1 MLLFGQFTQTVHCV
15 SDASTAV
22 AINTPSAGNGR
33 LAWFGIGPWA
43 TFQRI
48 ANMVPMRGF
57 IACLERDYT
66 GASPNYI
73 TNGYKFLKN
82 NHDESGTTV
91 TSYNSLS
98 LANRC
103 TATELTSHF
112 STLAKLIPALFGKQ
126 SASEVTAA
134 VVFAKLQ
141 ALYGSQYKTFAYIT
155 GVNTNP
161 SLNAKQI
168 NSINGMEYTEWLYVD
183 SVTTGTIND
192 KVTPTATIY
201 PDLDVY
207 NTQDKALAW
216 AVFGDFNPELDKLRF
231 DVYLNGADSPA
242 IAVKWSK
249 DQDHELNISTQTI
262 SPIVWTYPDRND
274 YTAPD
279 YPGEPIHVVDNINVV
294 DESFPEVRKNAYTW
308 NGSYANQYL
317 TIFNNATANLAN
329 LTKVVRYG
337 LDGIADQI
345 NLYLRFNYSVYEEN
359 QGKMTWGSLFRVPIK
374 KDTGTTAPTPVMIEQ
389 SDNDKRFTTAVY
401 VHLGP
406 PPDDNDNDDD
416 NYDDGEDSGGGG
428 GGSIDPKKTV
438 PDFTDGESTGYDGKA
453 VLTKTYAM
461 TASVLENIGTKLW
474 TQSYFDVLKIQDNPI
489 ENIVSCK
496 WFPFSLTGASA
507 SVKVGNVDFEI
518 NASKINS
525 IYSFDVGSVSYPF
538 DDPDHTYSYL
548 DCSPYVSIKLHL
560 PYCGVVQLDASELYG
575 RSLFVKYVVDIVTGD
590 VAALLYLDKTQSN
603 PGVPYMLVS
612 GHAGVDIPLTASNR
626 QQMEIRHASQTIS
639 AVVGAGAHILSGD
652 IGGGAAEAFGG
663 FVNVAGMDYTS
674 QRSAAPTSAC
684 TTKMNRN
691 VFIEVSRPGVDA
703 DNSEGF
709 KAIHGYPCHKYKNLG
724 YFSGFVKADS
734 RTKITIAMTS
744 EENAELERLLIEG
757 IFV

>member
-1 MLLFGQFTQTVHCV
+1 MLPLSSSVKRSATTTNDYYIEIETINAHDVMCGIAFGNWGKYYTNEPERSRVGVLQFFALESAATMGTQALRQT
-15 SDASTAV
+15 SFNAL
-22 AINTPSAGNGR
+22 NNG
-33 LAWFGIGPWA
+33 
-43 TFQRI
+43 Q
-48 ANMVPMRGF
+48 
-57 IACLERDYT
+57 
-66 GASPNYI
+66 
-73 TNGYKFLKN
+73 
-82 NHDESGTTV
+82 TTI
-91 TSYNSLS
+91 
-98 LANRC
+98 
-103 TATELTSHF
+103 
-112 STLAKLIPALFGKQ
+112 STLAIAADNCCTASVLSGDMATYAKAVPQLFGKT
-126 SASEVTAA
+126 SESEVTAS
-134 VVFAKLQ
+134 VVFSKLQ
-141 ALYGSQYKTFAYIT
+141 QLYGSQYEAFVFRAVSFNLAPNLATAQRSGTTAVNYT
-155 GVNTNP
+155 GCA
-161 SLNAKQI
+161 LIK
-168 NSINGMEYTEWLYVD
+168 
-183 SVTTGTIND
+183 TTGANDPNDIVTIA
-192 KVTPTATIY
+192 PRYY
-201 PDLDVY
+201 PDLDQY
-207 NTQDKALAW
+207 PTDTEELAW
-216 AVFGDFNPELDKLRF
+216 AIFGDYNPELDKLRF

-242 IAVKWSK
+242 ITVKWSK
-249 DQDHELNISTQTI
+249 DQTRELSISTQTV

-279 YPGEPIHVVDNINVV
+279 YPGEPIHLVDGINVV
-294 DESFPEVRKNAYTW
+294 DESFPEVRRNAYTW
-308 NGSYANQYL
+308 NGSYSNQYL

-345 NLYLRFNYSVYEEN
+345 NLYLRFNYAVYEEN

-389 SDNDKRFTTAVY
+389 SDNEKRFLTAVY

-406 PPDDNDNDDD
+406 PPGDNDNDNDD
-416 NYDDGEDSGGGG
+416 YDDGQGGGGGGG
-428 GGSIDPKKTV
+428 GGSVDPKKIV

-525 IYSFDVGSVSYPF
+525 IYTFDVGSVSYPF

-560 PYCGVVQLDASELYG
+560 PYCGTVQLDASELYN
-575 RSLFVKYVVDIVTGD
+575 RTLFVRYVVDIVTGD
-590 VAALLYLDKTQSN
+590 VAALLYLDKTESD

-734 RTKITIAMTS
+734 RTKVTIAMTS

>member
-1 MLLFGQFTQTVHCV
+1 MLIFGPGKNTIETNRPLWTLWGINSDEGFSGELAEIGYGAATAVGNLSGGTCASHMVMYASTTVPATRTRVLKQTVFNALNNNRETYNY
-15 SDASTAV
+15 SNITDSAYIDATTFGNNV
-22 AINTPSAGNGR
+22 A
-33 LAWFGIGPWA
+33 
-43 TFQRI
+43 
-48 ANMVPMRGF
+48 
-57 IACLERDYT
+57 
-66 GASPNYI
+66 
-73 TNGYKFLKN
+73 
-82 NHDESGTTV
+82 
-91 TSYNSLS
+91 
-98 LANRC
+98 
-103 TATELTSHF
+103 
-112 STLAKLIPALFGKQ
+112 TLAKSVPALFGKQ
-126 SASEVTAA
+126 SASEVTRA
-134 VVFAKLQ
+134 VVLQRLKDIYGEQYNFFAIMYLTVFANMDATQ
-141 ALYGSQYKTFAYIT
+141 RTSVTAVEHGFPYLETLSSTTFAPSATFT
-155 GVNTNP
+155 GRYSVDT
-161 SLNAKQI
+161 
-168 NSINGMEYTEWLYVD
+168 SIYD
-183 SVTTGTIND
+183 ND
-192 KVTPTATIY
+192 T
-201 PDLDVY
+201 
-207 NTQDKALAW
+207 KALAW
-216 AVFGDFNPELDKLRF
+216 AVFGDYNPQLDKLRF

-242 IAVKWSK
+242 ITVKWSK
-249 DQDHELNISTQTI
+249 DQTRELNISTQTV

-279 YPGEPIHVVDNINVV
+279 YPGEPIHTVDNINVV
-294 DESFPEVRKNAYTW
+294 DESFPEVRRNAYTW
-308 NGSYANQYL
+308 NGSYASQYL
-317 TIFNNATANLAN
+317 TIFNNATANLAS

-337 LDGIADQI
+337 LDAIADQI
-345 NLYLRFNYSVYEEN
+345 SLYLRFNYSVYEN
-359 QGKMTWGSLFRVPIK
+359 DSGRMTWGDLYRVNIK
-374 KDTGTTAPTPVMIEQ
+374 KDTGTTVPTATLIAG
-389 SDNDKRFTTAVY
+389 SANDKRFDTAVY
-401 VHLGP
+401 VHLGA
-406 PPDDNDNDDD
+406 PPDDNDNDNDD
-416 NYDDGEDSGGGG
+416 YDEGQDGGGG
-428 GGSIDPKKTV
+428 DGGSVDPRKPV
-438 PDFTDGESTGYDGKA
+438 PNFSDGESTGYDGKA

-474 TQSYFDVLKIQDNPI
+474 TQSYYDVLKIQDNPI

-496 WFPFSLTGASA
+496 WFPFSLTGTTA

-560 PYCGVVQLDASELYG
+560 PYCGTVQLDASELYG

-590 VAALLYLDKTQSN
+590 VAALLYLDKTESN

>member
-1 MLLFGQFTQTVHCV
+1 MLPLSGSVKRSSTTQNDYYSEYEMINQGDSICG
-15 SDASTAV
+15 V
-22 AINTPSAGNGR
+22 AY
-33 LAWFGIGPWA
+33 GPWSRQYTNEPENVRVNVFQFYALASAA
-43 TFQRI
+43 TLGTNAI
-48 ANMVPMRGF
+48 K
-57 IACLERDYT
+57 YT
-66 GASPNYI
+66 TFNALN
-73 TNGYKFLKN
+73 NGQ
-82 NHDESGTTV
+82 
-91 TSYNSLS
+91 TSVQQLS
-98 LANRC
+98 LANDNYC
-103 TATELTSHF
+103 TVSALTGDM
-112 STLAKLIPALFGKQ
+112 STYAKLVPELFGKS
-126 SASEVTAA
+126 SAAEVTAP

-141 ALYGSQYKTFAYIT
+141 QLYGSQYECFVFRATGLNLVPNLASSQRSGTTSVDYSGCAYVKTVDATNDPNAMVSIT
-155 GVNTNP
+155 P
-161 SLNAKQI
+161 R
-168 NSINGMEYTEWLYVD
+168 Y
-183 SVTTGTIND
+183 
-192 KVTPTATIY
+192 Y
-201 PDLDVY
+201 PDLDTY
-207 NTQDKALAW
+207 DTAAKGIAW
-216 AVFGDFNPELDKLRF
+216 AIFGDYNPELDKLRF

-242 IAVKWSK
+242 ITVKWSK
-249 DQDHELNISTQTI
+249 DQDRDLNISMQTV

-279 YPGEPIHVVDNINVV
+279 YPGEPIHLVDGINVV
-294 DESFPEVRKNAYTW
+294 DESFPEVRRNAFTW
-308 NGSYANQYL
+308 NGSYSNQYL

-345 NLYLRFNYSVYEEN
+345 NLYLRFNYAVYEEN

-389 SDNDKRFTTAVY
+389 SDNEKRFLTAVY

-406 PPDDNDNDDD
+406 PPGDNDNDDD
-416 NYDDGEDSGGGG
+416 DYDDGQGGGGGG

-496 WFPFSLTGASA
+496 WFPFSLTGTTA

-525 IYSFDVGSVSYPF
+525 IYTFDVGSVSYPF

-560 PYCGVVQLDASELYG
+560 PYCGTVQLDASELYN
-575 RSLFVKYVVDIVTGD
+575 RTLFVRYVVDIVTGD
-590 VAALLYLDKTQSN
+590 VAALLYLDKTENN

>member
-1 MLLFGQFTQTVHCV
+1 MLPLSSSVKRFATTNNDYYVEIETINANDVMCGIASGSWGKYYTNEPERSRVDVLQFFALESAATMGTQALRQTVFNALNNGQTAITTLAIAADNC
-15 SDASTAV
+15 STAT
-22 AINTPSAGNGR
+22 ALSGDM
-33 LAWFGIGPWA
+33 A
-43 TFQRI
+43 T
-48 ANMVPMRGF
+48 
-57 IACLERDYT
+57 Y
-66 GASPNYI
+66 
-73 TNGYKFLKN
+73 
-82 NHDESGTTV
+82 
-91 TSYNSLS
+91 
-98 LANRC
+98 
-103 TATELTSHF
+103 
-112 STLAKLIPALFGKQ
+112 AKAVPALFGKT
-126 SASEVTAA
+126 SAADVTAP
-134 VVFAKLQ
+134 VVFNKLQ
-141 ALYGSQYKTFAYIT
+141 QLYGSQYEAFVFRAVSFNLVPNLASAQRSGTT
-155 GVNTNP
+155 GVN
-161 SLNAKQI
+161 
-168 NSINGMEYTEWLYVD
+168 YTGCALIKTVGSND
-183 SVTTGTIND
+183 PNDIVTIA
-192 KVTPTATIY
+192 PRYY

-207 NTQDKALAW
+207 DTAAKEIAW
-216 AVFGDFNPELDKLRF
+216 AIFGDYNPEMDKLRF

-249 DQDHELNISTQTI
+249 DQSRDLSISTQTV

-279 YPGEPIHVVDNINVV
+279 YPGEPIHMVDGINVV
-294 DESFPEVRKNAYTW
+294 DESFPEVRRNAFTW
-308 NGSYANQYL
+308 NGSYSNQYL

-345 NLYLRFNYSVYEEN
+345 NLYLRFNYSVYEQD

-389 SDNDKRFTTAVY
+389 SDNDKRFLTAVY

-406 PPDDNDNDDD
+406 PPGDNDNDNDD
-416 NYDDGEDSGGGG
+416 YDDGHGGGGGG

-461 TASVLENIGTKLW
+461 TASTLENIGTKLW

-496 WFPFSLTGASA
+496 WFPFSLTGANA

-518 NASKINS
+518 PASKINS
-525 IYSFDVGSVSYPF
+525 IYTFDVGSVSYPF

-590 VAALLYLDKTQSN
+590 VAALLYLDKTENN

-734 RTKITIAMTS
+734 RTKINIAMTS